1 MVSSWQRFF
10 RDVDLELTKITQ
22 VFWTMTAGR
31 QHKVRWLFRNG
42 KWALS
47 NLCPEQGALKVSY
60 LSCIHRIPD
69 RVRFWR
75 KLYKLMGDGGRVVIA
90 TQGCQAVYPI
100 PPRLA
105 GSIPDAP
112 SVGMLL
118 SEMNAAGF
126 SSCCAKVHLI
136 RRSVPRSTW
145 IGWLKSGCFSD
156 MDYLDQAEV
165 ETFALTLPEHLEV
178 IMAYYILV
186 GIKLAHQNG
195 LLDLRP
201 SAVHGLTA
209 CARTDLPADT
219 ILLVVPA
226 VVAPRGLGTKSR
238 EWHQRRRGVG
248 LHVCSTS
255 YRLFNHSSNPNCRL
269 TDKAVIRTLREVM
282 AGEELT
288 LNCKC
293 RLFLVLSWGYYT

>member
-1 MVSSWQRFF
+1 MSRTWQKFF
-10 RDVDLELTKITQ
+10 RGVDQELSEAAQ

-31 QHKVRWLFRNG
+31 QHKVRWIFRNG
-42 KWALS
+42 KWSLS
-47 NLCPEQGALKVSY
+47 DLWPEPGTLKASY
-60 LSCIHRIPD
+60 LSCIHRVPD

-75 KLYKLMGDGGRVVIA
+75 RLYNLMGDGGRVIIA

-112 SVGMLL
+112 SVGALL
-118 SEMNAAGF
+118 SETAAAGF
-126 SSCCAKVHLI
+126 ASCCAKVHLI
-136 RRSVPRSTW
+136 RRSVPRNTW
-145 IGWLKSGCFSD
+145 IGWLKAGCFSD
-156 MDYLDQAEV
+156 MDYLDQAEI
-165 ETFALTLPEHLEV
+165 EAFSATLPEQLEV
-178 IMAYYILV
+178 GMAYYILV

-209 CARTDLPADT
+209 CTRTSLPGGT
-219 ILLVVPA
+219 ILLVVPVIA
-226 VVAPRGLGTKSR
+226 APRGLGTKSR

-255 YRLFNHSSNPNCRL
+255 YRLFNHSTQPNCQL
-269 TDKAVIRTLREVM
+269 SDKGVIRTLRPVM

-288 LNCKC
+288 LDYEA
-293 RLFLVLSWGYYT
+293 LPTDE